1 MRPTRHTKYFVQ
13 IIIIITLVSS
23 LGLFFYTQETRKGFN
38 KENVNKNI
46 QQNIIKM
53 NINED
58 VKIDTIQTKNSA
70 PVEDTKDDETASS
83 TTTNCAYKVK

>member
-13 IIIIITLVSS
+13 IIIIITLVCS
-23 LGLFFYTQETRKGFN
+23 LGLFFYTQDEKKGIN
-38 KENVNKNI
+38 KININKNI
-46 QQNIIKM
+46 QQNFIKG
-53 NINED
+53 NLNDD